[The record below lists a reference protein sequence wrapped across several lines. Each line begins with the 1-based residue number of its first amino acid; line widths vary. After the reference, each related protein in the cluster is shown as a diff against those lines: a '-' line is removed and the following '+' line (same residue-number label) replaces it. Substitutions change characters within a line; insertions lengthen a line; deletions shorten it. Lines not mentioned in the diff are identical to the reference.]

1 MKNISQK
8 NKISNQIKA
17 ANSQDEQLLFL
28 LHSILDKKNI
38 NIPNDENIKILLQ
51 NDDIKNLIKF
61 TLNKHCEIKKEIEI
75 RKKIN
80 FYYVNNKKIDEY
92 IKLRNIQNEKKQ
104 KIAELKNKLKNI
116 KEQRNNYILK
126 NEEIIKEINDENKKD
141 KLSRIKL
148 KILNN
153 TSSSLIMDIKNEYK
167 KYTYLNGYKYS
178 HLYPKKNIGAVIE
191 NENEEDENEKGE
203 GENYNKITNNIE
215 NINNIKEEKENK
227 YKNEYIH
234 DNVNDNDNDINNKN
248 EEQVSFINMSN
259 DISNIN
265 DSKINQIISL
275 PKLTEEEAMKYTKY
289 SQKLFFEKI
298 INELKLIKNTLSSNE
313 SNLKNKNKEEDQ
325 KSFISITSTN
335 SNNNKLQKSKE
346 VIAIENKAKQK
357 IKNKDEEQHYKEF
370 FSEILINFKND
381 IQKEELNVS
390 KNYTNIIIDHKNDIT
405 FNQTID
411 ELKEIQKDNKNKINM
426 GVWQKIADISKI
438 RLIKDID
445 EQYLND
451 NNKNLNT
458 VKIKEIIIPKCII
471 EKNPQDTLNFYR
483 NVINTYKKYKFR
495 TNNFINKR
503 LFPCLLQLEEKY
515 TDFMTTLINEYDYFL
530 KLDFTNMKA
539 ENDDAYSLKKFRYD
553 LNLLKKNGI
562 KCKYD
567 LFGFYISNIYM
578 KNIILE
584 NEKIMNDFNKG
595 ELFEF
600 YLQTIKKNGEAKK
613 NVGKYLKNNN
623 FNEDL
628 NLYYDKE
635 ELNLIHQYMKE
646 FLNIDYI
653 KYLNPFNP

>member
-1 MKNISQK
+1 
-8 NKISNQIKA
+8 
-17 ANSQDEQLLFL
+17 
-28 LHSILDKKNI
+28 
-38 NIPNDENIKILLQ
+38 
-51 NDDIKNLIKF
+51 
-61 TLNKHCEIKKEIEI
+61 
-75 RKKIN
+75 
-80 FYYVNNKKIDEY
+80 
-92 IKLRNIQNEKKQ
+92 
-104 KIAELKNKLKNI
+104 
-116 KEQRNNYILK
+116 
-126 NEEIIKEINDENKKD
+126 
-141 KLSRIKL
+141 
-148 KILNN
+148 
-153 TSSSLIMDIKNEYK
+153 
-167 KYTYLNGYKYS
+167 
-178 HLYPKKNIGAVIE
+178 
-191 NENEEDENEKGE
+191 
-203 GENYNKITNNIE
+203 
-215 NINNIKEEKENK
+215 
-227 YKNEYIH
+227 
-234 DNVNDNDNDINNKN
+234 
-248 EEQVSFINMSN
+248 MSN

-313 SNLKNKNKEEDQ
+313 SNIKNKNKDEDQ

-426 GVWQKIADISKI
+426 DIWQKIADISKI

-451 NNKNLNT
+451 NNKKINI

-483 NVINTYKKYKFR
+483 NVINTYKKYKLR

-530 KLDFTNMKA
+530 K
-539 ENDDAYSLKKFRYD
+539 
-553 LNLLKKNGI
+553 
-562 KCKYD
+562 
-567 LFGFYISNIYM
+567 
-578 KNIILE
+578 
-584 NEKIMNDFNKG
+584 
-595 ELFEF
+595 
-600 YLQTIKKNGEAKK
+600 
-613 NVGKYLKNNN
+613 
-623 FNEDL
+623 
-628 NLYYDKE
+628 
-635 ELNLIHQYMKE
+635 
-646 FLNIDYI
+646 
-653 KYLNPFNP
+653 